1 MNDLHPPYNLGGFI
15 FNNPRDF
22 STLLACTLV
31 FLATVACHFAPYRVL
46 FSFVSSMSQYMQTIS
61 KPESRDWL
69 VRALNRGQ
77 TQPTV
82 LREVEVPER
91 DELFWEHHTYHG

>member
-1 MNDLHPPYNLGGFI
+1 
-15 FNNPRDF
+15 
-22 STLLACTLV
+22 
-31 FLATVACHFAPYRVL
+31 
-46 FSFVSSMSQYMQTIS
+46 MSQYMQTIS

-77 TQPTV
+77 AQPTV

-91 DELFWEHHTYHG
+91 EERFWEHHTYHG